1 LFFLHRRSES
11 LTELLIGC
19 VKKGNESE
27 GKLATIVAVLF
38 LIQIGEPDDEV
49 YGKFRDAFLPI
60 VRDDSQPAVLRTS
73 VCQFQLQSNAFFRVS
88 SRFQCAQA
96 LGFICFIAGEEIPVC
111 RKKQTSK
118 Y

>member
-1 LFFLHRRSES
+1 M
-11 LTELLIGC
+11 
-19 VKKGNESE
+19 KKGNESE

-38 LIQIGEPDDEV
+38 LTQIGEPDDEV

-73 VCQFQLQSNAFFRVS
+73 VCRFQFQSNVFFRIS

-96 LGFICFIAGEEIPVC
+96 LGFICFVAGEEISVC
-111 RKKQTSK
+111 RNRQEKKKLRNTENMLCLGYS
-118 Y
+118 